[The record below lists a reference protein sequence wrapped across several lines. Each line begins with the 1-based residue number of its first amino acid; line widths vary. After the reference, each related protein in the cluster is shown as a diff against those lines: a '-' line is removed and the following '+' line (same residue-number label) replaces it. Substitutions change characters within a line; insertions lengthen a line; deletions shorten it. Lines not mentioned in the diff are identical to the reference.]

1 MVHKVLRSYIEAEL
15 RIGRDYQEQDKLN
28 KGKKMKEYLNISVSK
43 LKGGYSISADDIKRQ
58 GKPDRYV
65 RSFVSF
71 STKKSDVLKILEGLL
86 K

>member
-1 MVHKVLRSYIEAEL
+1 
-15 RIGRDYQEQDKLN
+15 
-28 KGKKMKEYLNISVSK
+28 MKEYLNISVSK